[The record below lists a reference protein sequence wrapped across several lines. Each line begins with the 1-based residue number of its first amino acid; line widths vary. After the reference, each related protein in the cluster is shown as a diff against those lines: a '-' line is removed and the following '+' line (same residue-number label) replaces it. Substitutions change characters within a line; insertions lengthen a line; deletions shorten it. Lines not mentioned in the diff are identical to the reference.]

1 MQYPELYRRR
11 KRVPAPRE
19 TALREDCLHRKK
31 QDNPFGSPVSPS
43 LKCRIKT
50 PSNFNRQVHLRMIET
65 RDIRDQRAAYALLRI
80 ILGANIALHGI
91 SRIMMGSSVFS
102 SKLVSQ
108 FSHSPLPSSLV
119 WGFGLSLPWV
129 EALFGLL
136 ILLGLRTR
144 AALVGGSVVLLLL
157 TFGSALIQDWQAA
170 SAQLLYA
177 AVYAALLFL
186 IRFSGWSLDAVLF
199 RER

>member
-1 MQYPELYRRR
+1 M
-11 KRVPAPRE
+11 
-19 TALREDCLHRKK
+19 
-31 QDNPFGSPVSPS
+31 
-43 LKCRIKT
+43 
-50 PSNFNRQVHLRMIET
+50 
-65 RDIRDQRAAYALLRI
+65 
-80 ILGANIALHGI
+80 GA
-91 SRIMMGSSVFS
+91 SVFS

-108 FSHSPLPSSLV
+108 FAHSPLPSSLV
-119 WGFGLSLPWV
+119 WGFGVSLPWV

-136 ILLGLRTR
+136 ILFGLRTR

-186 IRFSGWSLDAVLF
+186 IRFNGWSLDALLL
-199 RER
+199 REK

>member
-1 MQYPELYRRR
+1 MQYRELYRKR
-11 KRVPAPRE
+11 KHVPASGY
-19 TALREDCLHRKK
+19 TGRKEITPWVRRRV
-31 QDNPFGSPVSPS
+31 QVSSAASKPPS
-43 LKCRIKT
+43 
-50 PSNFNRQVHLRMIET
+50 SFERQVHLRMIET
-65 RDIRDQRAAYALLRI
+65 RDIRDQRAAYALLRT

-91 SRIMMGSSVFS
+91 SRFMMGGSVFS
-102 SKLVSQ
+102 SKLVNQ
-108 FSHSPLPSSLV
+108 FAHAPLPSSLV

-144 AALVGGSVVLLLL
+144 AALVGGSFVLLLL

-170 SAQLLYA
+170 ATQLQYA

-186 IRFSGWSLDAVLF
+186 IRFNGWSLDAVLF
-199 RER
+199 REQ